1 MLYVQLFGI
10 IFVIIFFLIDGHKCI
25 GEITFIPD
33 EFQYN
38 FNIRIPPDT
47 NYEIQRKEIK
57 NYKKDEIQHMMNI
70 PDFPMKR
77 IEDMADN
84 FLGPN
89 NTHTTYVAQNL
100 EIHPVCTGKRIM
112 TDMYYKNFEKTKDLG
127 QGLQGFVSE
136 FVNTENRSFSMV
148 MKTYV
153 FYGDLVMQLNAQ
165 YALNRLI
172 PSFKLFGL
180 LNSFDASELELMETG
195 YMYDHRGAFCM
206 MTDYVDGQ
214 EIGKNGMEGNLR
226 NLNNNNKIRFIILL
240 LRQLQVLHFSYNHY
254 AILPRTPSFTDYTFT
269 LYHGD
274 LHSGNLIITPN
285 GDPKLIDIGGPIWE
299 G

>member
-10 IFVIIFFLIDGHKCI
+10 VFVIIFFFIDDHKCI

-33 EFQYN
+33 QFQYN
-38 FNIRIPPDT
+38 FNIKIPPDT
-47 NYEIQRKEIK
+47 YHEILREEIK
-57 NYKKDEIQHMMNI
+57 NNKKYEIHHMMNI
-70 PDFPMKR
+70 PDFPMQR
-77 IEDMADN
+77 IGDMADN

-89 NTHTTYVAQNL
+89 NIHTTYVAQNL
-100 EIHPVCTGKRIM
+100 EIHHICTGKRIM
-112 TDMYYKNFEKTKDLG
+112 TDMYYKNFQKTKYLG
-127 QGLQGFVSE
+127 QGVQGFVSQ
-136 FVNTENRSFSMV
+136 FINTQNRSFSMV

-153 FYGDLVMQLNAQ
+153 YYGDLVMQLNAQ

-180 LNSFDASELELMETG
+180 LNSFDTSELELMDTG

-206 MTDYVDGQ
+206 MTDYVGGQ
-214 EIGKNGMEGNLR
+214 EIGTYDMQSNLI
-226 NLNNNNKIRFIILL
+226 NLNNKNKIRLIILL

-285 GDPKLIDIGGPIWE
+285 GDP
-299 G
+299 